1 MERRKLQKR
10 KNGEEKTV
18 EEKKWRGENCRRE
31 RMERRKTVEKKEWIG
46 ENCIIKIK
54 IRMRKAAER
63 CKRKRVMHE
72 KER

>member
-1 MERRKLQKR
+1 MERRKTVLQKER
-10 KNGEEKTV
+10 
-18 EEKKWRGENCRRE
+18 RGENCRR
-31 RMERRKTVEKKEWIG
+31 
-46 ENCIIKIK
+46 IK

>member
-1 MERRKLQKR
+1 MERRKTIEE

-18 EEKKWRGENCRRE
+18 EKKEWRGENCRRE
-31 RMERRKTVEKKEWIG
+31 RMERRKTVLQKERRG
-46 ENCIIKIK
+46 ENCRRIK